1 MKFTFLEKFRKQSPE
16 QKFSAKLKK
25 LRKASEARP
34 DDLRIHIKIAEHYL
48 EAKKKKEAIETFLFA
63 AKAYQKKRLTQISIA
78 IYKNIISID
87 PDQYDVY
94 SELAEFQIKNE
105 LVGDGV
111 ALLEK
116 LASHYYKKGM
126 KFEASQVLDRII
138 KVDPD
143 NEHFRKKVDNF
154 YKEKDLSLDEAREH
168 GPVDKWKL
176 VEESKKKDQPS
187 GDSSQSF
194 FDLEGALGED
204 ESFSIDN
211 SFEENEADP
220 QGESDEE
227 LSPDAVFNKLQEI
240 VKSSPDND
248 NPDLHYNMGLALFRS
263 NKFDQAIE
271 EFEQAIE
278 GDKENLDCYKKLA
291 GCAKGLNNFK
301 QAQKYIK
308 KGLSVKNITAMDELD
323 LNFEMG
329 LIFKA
334 KGNNKKA
341 LKVFKKIQ
349 KKDENYRSVNNEIAR
364 LSSL

>member
-1 MKFTFLEKFRKQSPE
+1 MKFTFFEKFRKQSPE
-16 QKFSAKLKK
+16 QKFAAKLRK
-25 LRKASEARP
+25 LRKASETRP

-48 EAKKKKEAIETFLFA
+48 EAKNKKEAIKTFLFA
-63 AKAYQKKRLTQISIA
+63 AKEYQKKRLTQIAIA

-94 SELAEFQIKNE
+94 LELAEFQIKNE

-111 ALLEK
+111 SLLEK
-116 LASHYYKKGM
+116 LATHYYKKGM

-143 NEHFRKKVDNF
+143 NDHFRKKVDNF
-154 YKEKDLSLDEAREH
+154 YKEKGLTVDEAREH

-176 VEESKKKDQPS
+176 VEESKKKNKTA
-187 GDSSQSF
+187 GDPSQSF

-204 ESFSIDN
+204 ESFSIDDN
-211 SFEENEADP
+211 LEENEAAP
-220 QGESDEE
+220 QTESEEE
-227 LSPDAVFNKLQEI
+227 LSPDAVFNKLQEM
-240 VKSSPDND
+240 VESSPDHD

-271 EFEQAIE
+271 EFERAIE
-278 GDKENLDCYKKLA
+278 GDKGNIDCYKKLA
-291 GCAKGLNNFK
+291 GCSKGLEDFK
-301 QAQKYIK
+301 QAEKYLK
-308 KGLSVKNITAMDELD
+308 KGLSVKNITAADNLD

-329 LIFKA
+329 LVYKA
-334 KGNNKKA
+334 KGDNKKA

-349 KKDENYRSVNNEIAR
+349 KTDENYRSVHNEIAK